1 MWAIVGILSVLEFV
15 AGVVLAVYEVLI
27 RVRPGSKDV
36 IDRWTARHP
45 AKGLWKALW
54 WWYDYGRVVRR
65 PDGTIGLVNDYSLTR
80 LGRDLRRA
88 GSSLGSLVRR
98 RR

>member
-27 RVRPGSKDV
+27 RVRPGSKEV
-36 IDRWTARHP
+36 IDRWTARQP

-54 WWYDYGRVVRR
+54 WWYDYGRPARL
-65 PDGTIGLVNDYSLTR
+65 PDGSIGPVNDYSWTR

-98 RR
+98 RW

>member
-1 MWAIVGILSVLEFV
+1 MWAIAGILSALGFV
-15 AGVVLAVYEVLI
+15 AWVVWAVYEVLI
-27 RVRPGSKDV
+27 LIRPQSKEFV
-36 IDRWTARHP
+36 DRWIARHP
-45 AKGLWKALW
+45 AKGLWRATRW
-54 WWYDYGRVVRR
+54 WFDYGRVARL
-65 PDGTIGLVNDYSLTR
+65 PDGSIGPVNDYSWTR